1 MSKKLHIIP
10 QLSTLVRTNENS
22 LRCLKWAMNSS
33 ENLLK
38 MTGIMKD
45 YLVLKIRSPSRVKS
59 VLLPVS
65 LKTTTKSYL
74 LTKNRTGKET
84 TNIDN
89 ISSYEV

>member
-1 MSKKLHIIP
+1 
-10 QLSTLVRTNENS
+10 
-22 LRCLKWAMNSS
+22 
-33 ENLLK
+33 
-38 MTGIMKD
+38 
-45 YLVLKIRSPSRVKS
+45 